1 MAHIKSEEMLG
12 GTSQVA
18 LVVKNPPVNAGD
30 ETEGMLVQSLG
41 REDPWRRKLQ
51 PTPVFLPGEPLGQR
65 SLACYSPWGCKELN
79 MTKVTVC
86 ASRSVV
92 SNSS

>member
-41 REDPWRRKLQ
+41 REDPLEGSWQL
-51 PTPVFLPGEPLGQR
+51 TSIFLPGESHGQR
-65 SLACYSPWGCKELN
+65 NLVGCGPKGCKELD
-79 MTKVTVC
+79 MAEVT
-86 ASRSVV
+86 
-92 SNSS
+92 